1 MNTLLEKHSIMVVD
15 DDEEFLAQFQ
25 RLADRFNITTQRYIS
40 DALTAIKESN
50 YCIVI
55 SDNRM
60 REAPGMPEHERAGLR
75 FLEEV
80 RKIRPQA
87 LRVLVTS
94 WSKEGIR
101 PSLSREA
108 QVNKLIGK
116 LDVITDDEWQKEL
129 EQLISLH
136 QKVYAHLH

>member
-1 MNTLLEKHSIMVVD
+1 MVVD

-40 DALTAIKESN
+40 DALTALKEGT

-60 REAPGMPEHERAGLR
+60 REAPGMPEHEQAGLL

-80 RKIRPQA
+80 RKIRPEA

-101 PSLSREA
+101 PSLSKEA
-108 QVNKLIGK
+108 RVNRLIGK
-116 LDVITDDEWQKEL
+116 LEIITDEEWRREL
-129 EQLISLH
+129 ERLIDLH
-136 QKVYAHLH
+136 RKARPHLH